1 MINRRLIRIKTFQ
14 ALYAYN
20 NVKEKNIK
28 QAKTELS
35 SSIIKTLDL
44 YFLLIKLIVDIKDKA
59 YQKIENNK
67 AKHLATDL
75 DLNPN
80 MRFVDN
86 SFVAHLEKNKQFL
99 SYCNAQKISWSNHN
113 SFLEK
118 IYQLFVESETYKKY
132 MSTKSSFKED
142 KKIIV
147 FFYEEIIGDCTEI
160 IELLEEESIYWTED
174 FEFVVNAILKTIRV
188 YKEQDD
194 TDKILIELYKN
205 EEDQKFSQDLLE
217 QSINLHKEN
226 IDLIEK
232 FTKNWEIDRI
242 IQIDVLLMEMAIT
255 EFLKFPTIPIKV
267 SLDEYIELSKFYST
281 KKSKKFING
290 ILDKILNTLKE
301 EGKINKKGRGLI
313 GQV

>member
-20 NVKEKNIK
+20 SVKGKDIT
-28 QAKTELS
+28 QAKKELS
-35 SSIIKTLDL
+35 LSIIKTLDL
-44 YFLLIKLIVDIKDKA
+44 YFLLTKLIVDIKDKA

-67 AKHLATDL
+67 AKHLATEM

-80 MRFVDN
+80 MHFVN
-86 SFVAHLEKNKQFL
+86 NLFIAHLEQNEQFI
-99 SYCNAQKISWSNHN
+99 SYCNAKKLSWVDHN

-118 IYQLFVESETYKKY
+118 IYQNFIESEVYEKY
-132 MSTKSSFKED
+132 MLQKPSFKED
-142 KKIIV
+142 KKIV
-147 FFYEEIIGDCTEI
+147 NFFYEEIIGNSTEI
-160 IELLEEESIYWTED
+160 IDLLEEESIYWTED
-174 FEFVVNAILKTIRV
+174 FEFVVNAILKTTRV
-188 YKEQDD
+188 YKEHD
-194 TDKILIELYKN
+194 TSDKILIELYKN
-205 EEDQKFSQDLLE
+205 EDDQGFAKDLLE
-217 QSINLHKEN
+217 QSIKSHKEN
-226 IDLIEK
+226 IALIEK

-255 EFLKFPTIPIKV
+255 EFVKFPTIPIKV

-281 KKSKKFING
+281 KKSKTFING

>member
-20 NVKEKNIK
+20 SLKGENIK
-28 QAKTELS
+28 QAKKELS
-35 SSIIKTLDL
+35 LSIIKTLDL
-44 YFLLIKLIVDIKDKA
+44 YFLLTKLIVDIKDKA

-67 AKHLATDL
+67 AKHLATEL

-86 SFVAHLEKNKQFL
+86 LFIAHLENNEQFV
-99 SYCNAQKISWSNHN
+99 SYCNAKKISWSNHN
-113 SFLEK
+113 GFVEK
-118 IYQLFVESETYKKY
+118 IYQLFVESEAYEKY
-132 MSTKSSFKED
+132 MLTKPSFKED
-142 KKIIV
+142 KKIV
-147 FFYEEIIGDCTEI
+147 TFFYEEIVGNCTEI
-160 IELLEEESIYWTED
+160 IDLLEEESIYWTED

-188 YKEQDD
+188 YKENDNSN
-194 TDKILIELYKN
+194 KILVELYKN
-205 EEDQKFSQDLLE
+205 EEDQKFAQDLLE
-217 QSINLHKEN
+217 QSIKSHKEN
-226 IDLIEK
+226 IALIEK

-242 IQIDVLLMEMAIT
+242 VQIDVLLMEMAIT
-255 EFLKFPTIPIKV
+255 EFVKFPTIPIKV

-281 KKSKKFING
+281 KKSKTFING

-301 EGKINKKGRGLI
+301 QGKIVKKGRGLI